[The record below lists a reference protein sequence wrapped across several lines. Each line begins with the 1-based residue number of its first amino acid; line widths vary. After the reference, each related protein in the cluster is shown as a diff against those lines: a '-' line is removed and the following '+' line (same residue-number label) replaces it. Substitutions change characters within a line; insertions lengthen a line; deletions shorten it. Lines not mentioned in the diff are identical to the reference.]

1 MLKNKLAIVVASA
14 ILVLASCDVSSIPS
28 SSLSSSSQP
37 TSSVAPSSS
46 SSVSSSS
53 SSTAVTSSSSVSSSV
68 SSSSVSSSQTQ
79 PLIPVLATIKGSY
92 ANLIVST
99 FVKSGTNRI
108 YIVRLTNPAVAPNPP
123 VSVTKLVITNA
134 STILFE
140 KDLTPANSSSPS
152 FTGAVLFDDNTLLM
166 NYFLFSTTVRSISAF
181 NLTTRVETPLGNG
194 RITTIPD
201 ANVNRPLLKDRTFV
215 LVGSFGNNHGIF
227 RLNNDLTTTLLQA
240 IPQAFVNNFYI
251 QSTPNYT
258 FPFLYGYSDDGVSG
272 MTYVAPTKS
281 YYAVLKTSDFSI
293 VMDGEKSRQSPNL
306 GTELSV
312 NFFTNAISIR
322 KMVVTADPVNANN
335 QIYTNSMH
343 VYNLSGVEKI
353 NQAIDLDFVA
363 FSTNPVVPSTQMNF
377 DTLFFPAAITGIT
390 LGNRNS
396 SSSFDFFIYDA
407 TLTQTRTFTV
417 TNTERNLIR
426 VDRLGNV
433 YVLTTSNPSTFTV
446 YGINGTDYPYT
457 RDAKNVSLNFNISN
471 FSSYF
476 YNLPI
481 TRNPIP
487 FLLEPLN
494 DGSIN
499 VIHFINNQ
507 YRVLN
512 ASGFGNFS
520 QIYSVSTKLFDDNIQ
535 YVALSG
541 NSNDVSPQSYRS
553 LIINLSASTVI
564 SVSRTYATN
573 LRSQD
578 SSLYSNGY
586 IVDIVVNRNYDT
598 NVTETAGI
606 ELINVATGAYNYIAL
621 PTPINGFNYIR
632 DFTLN
637 NNGSFVINLY
647 GNVNSSVTGTTT
659 DLTTVT
665 VTSPSTSSQAGG
677 SYMGRFENI
686 LNDLDFVFV
695 DAYIPPSGSTPPS
708 STTDFYVGTNFDGNV
723 SSLTKVTGPNIP
735 TGGTNFQI
743 ITMNETGTA
752 NDRLFLYFSSTN
764 TLVELTKPNFPV
776 TKGYFTQTGFTL
788 IDDNFNE
795 IDDFIASSNISFISP
810 FGGF

>member
-1 MLKNKLAIVVASA
+1 M
-14 ILVLASCDVSSIPS
+14 
-28 SSLSSSSQP
+28 
-37 TSSVAPSSS
+37 
-46 SSVSSSS
+46 
-53 SSTAVTSSSSVSSSV
+53 
-68 SSSSVSSSQTQ
+68 SSSQTQ

-92 ANLIVST
+92 ANLVVST

-123 VSVTKLVITNA
+123 VTVTKLVITNA

-140 KDLTPANSSSPS
+140 KDLSPANSSSPS

-166 NYFLFSTTVRSISAF
+166 NYFLSSTAVRSISTF

-194 RITTIPD
+194 RITTIQD
-201 ANVNRPLLKDRTFV
+201 ANVNRPLLKDRTYV

-227 RLNNDLTTTLLQA
+227 KLNNDLTTTLLQA
-240 IPQAFVNNFYI
+240 IPQAFVNNFFI
-251 QSTPNYT
+251 QSTPNYA
-258 FPFLYGYSDDGVSG
+258 FPFLYGFGDDGVSG

-281 YYAVLKTSDFSI
+281 YYAVLRTSDFSI

-322 KMVVTADPVNANN
+322 KMVVTADPVNADN
-335 QIYTNSMH
+335 QIYANSMH
-343 VYNLSGVEKI
+343 VYNMSGVEKI
-353 NQAIDLDFVA
+353 NQAIDVDFVA

-377 DTLFFPAAITGIT
+377 NTLFYPAAITGIT
-390 LGNRNS
+390 LGNQNS

-407 TLTQTRTFTV
+407 TFTQTRTFTV
-417 TNTERNLIR
+417 INTERYFIR
-426 VDRLGNV
+426 VDQLGNV

-446 YGINGTDYPYT
+446 YGINGTDYPYS
-457 RDAKNVSLNFNISN
+457 RDAKNVSLYFNISN

-541 NSNDVSPQSYRS
+541 NSDDFSPQSYRS

-578 SSLYSNGY
+578 SSFYSNGY
-586 IVDIVVNRNYDT
+586 IVDIVVNSNYDT
-598 NVTETAGI
+598 NVTETVGI
-606 ELINVATGAYNYIAL
+606 DLINVATGAYTYIAL

-647 GNVNSSVTGTTT
+647 GNVNSSVTGTTA

-695 DAYIPPSGSTPPS
+695 DTYIPPSGSTPPS
-708 STTDFYVGTNFDGNV
+708 STIDFYVGTNFDGNV

-764 TLVELTKPNFPV
+764 TLVELTNPNFPV
-776 TKGYFTQTGFTL
+776 TKGYFTLTGFTL
-788 IDDNFNE
+788 IDENFNE
-795 IDDFIASSNISFISP
+795 IDDFIASSNITFISP
-810 FGGF
+810 FGF

>member
-1 MLKNKLAIVVASA
+1 M
-14 ILVLASCDVSSIPS
+14 
-28 SSLSSSSQP
+28 
-37 TSSVAPSSS
+37 
-46 SSVSSSS
+46 
-53 SSTAVTSSSSVSSSV
+53 
-68 SSSSVSSSQTQ
+68 SSSQTQ

-123 VSVTKLVITNA
+123 VTVTKLVITNA

-140 KDLTPANSSSPS
+140 KDLTPANSSTPS
-152 FTGAVLFDDNTLLM
+152 FTGAILFDDNTLLM
-166 NYFLFSTTVRSISAF
+166 NYFLSSTTVRSIGAF

-194 RITTIPD
+194 RITTIQD

-281 YYAVLKTSDFSI
+281 YYAVLRTSDFSI
-293 VMDGEKSRQSPNL
+293 VMDGEKSRQYPNL

-312 NFFTNAISIR
+312 NFFTNAISIW
-322 KMVVTADPVNANN
+322 KMVVTADPNNANN

-343 VYNLSGVEKI
+343 VYNMSGVEKI

-377 DTLFFPAAITGIT
+377 NTLFFPGAITGIT

-417 TNTERNLIR
+417 TNTERDLIR

-535 YVALSG
+535 YVTLSG
-541 NSNDVSPQSYRS
+541 NSDDLSPQIYRS

-586 IVDIVVNRNYDT
+586 VVDIVVNRNYDT

-606 ELINVATGAYNYIAL
+606 DLINVATGVYTYIAL

-637 NNGSFVINLY
+637 NNGSFVVNLY

-665 VTSPSTSSQAGG
+665 VTSPSTFSPAGG

-686 LNDLDFVFV
+686 LNDLDFAFV
-695 DAYIPPSGSTPPS
+695 DTYIPPSGSTPPS
-708 STTDFYVGTNFDGNV
+708 STIDFYVGTNFDGNV

-735 TGGTNFQI
+735 TQGTNFQI
-743 ITMNETGTA
+743 VTMNETGTA

-776 TKGYFTQTGFTL
+776 TKGYFTPTGFTL
-788 IDDNFNE
+788 IDENFNE
-795 IDDFIASSNISFISP
+795 IDDFIASSNISFTSP

>member
-1 MLKNKLAIVVASA
+1 
-14 ILVLASCDVSSIPS
+14 
-28 SSLSSSSQP
+28 
-37 TSSVAPSSS
+37 
-46 SSVSSSS
+46 
-53 SSTAVTSSSSVSSSV
+53 
-68 SSSSVSSSQTQ
+68 VSSSQTQ

-123 VSVTKLVITNA
+123 VTVTKLVITNA

-140 KDLTPANSSSPS
+140 KDLTPANSSTPS
-152 FTGAVLFDDNTLLM
+152 FTGAILFDDNTLLM
-166 NYFLFSTTVRSISAF
+166 NYFLSSTTVRSISAF

-201 ANVNRPLLKDRTFV
+201 ANVNRPLLKDRTYV
-215 LVGSFGNNHGIF
+215 LVGSFGNSHGIF
-227 RLNNDLTTTLLQA
+227 KLNNDLTTTLLQA

-281 YYAVLKTSDFSI
+281 YYAVLRTSDFSI

-306 GTELSV
+306 GTELNV
-312 NFFTNAISIR
+312 NFFTNAISIW
-322 KMVVTADPVNANN
+322 KMVVTADPNNANN

-343 VYNLSGVEKI
+343 VYNMSGVEKI

-363 FSTNPVVPSTQMNF
+363 FSTNPVVTSTQMNF
-377 DTLFFPAAITGIT
+377 NTLFFPGAITGIT

-417 TNTERNLIR
+417 TNTERDLIR

-446 YGINGTDYPYT
+446 YGINGTDYPYS

-512 ASGFGNFS
+512 ASSFGNFS

-535 YVALSG
+535 YVTLSG
-541 NSNDVSPQSYRS
+541 NSDNSSPQIYRS

-586 IVDIVVNRNYDT
+586 VVDIVVNRNYDT

-606 ELINVATGAYNYIAL
+606 DLINVATGVYTYIAL

-632 DFTLN
+632 DFSLN

-708 STTDFYVGTNFDGNV
+708 STIDFYVGTNFDGNV

-735 TGGTNFQI
+735 TVGTNFQI

-752 NDRLFLYFSSTN
+752 NDRLFLYFGSTN
-764 TLVELTKPNFPV
+764 TLVELTNPNFPV
-776 TKGYFTQTGFTL
+776 TKGYFTPTGFTL
-788 IDDNFNE
+788 IDENFNE

>member
-1 MLKNKLAIVVASA
+1 
-14 ILVLASCDVSSIPS
+14 
-28 SSLSSSSQP
+28 
-37 TSSVAPSSS
+37 
-46 SSVSSSS
+46 
-53 SSTAVTSSSSVSSSV
+53 
-68 SSSSVSSSQTQ
+68 VSSSQTQ

-92 ANLIVST
+92 ANLVVST

-108 YIVRLTNPAVAPNPP
+108 YIVRLTNPAVAPSPP

-166 NYFLFSTTVRSISAF
+166 NYFLSSTTVRSISAF

-240 IPQAFVNNFYI
+240 IPQAFVNKFYF

-281 YYAVLKTSDFSI
+281 YYAVLRTSDFSI
-293 VMDGEKSRQSPNL
+293 VMDGEKSLQSPNL

-322 KMVVTADPVNANN
+322 KMVVTADPVNADN
-335 QIYTNSMH
+335 QIDANSMH
-343 VYNLSGVEKI
+343 VYNMSGVEKI

-377 DTLFFPAAITGIT
+377 NTLDSLFYPAAITGIT

-407 TLTQTRTFTV
+407 TFTQTRTFTV
-417 TNTERNLIR
+417 INTERNFIR
-426 VDRLGNV
+426 VDQLGNV

-446 YGINGTDYPYT
+446 YGINGIDYPYT
-457 RDAKNVSLNFNISN
+457 KDAKNVSLNFNISN
-471 FSSYF
+471 LSSYF

-520 QIYSVSTKLFDDNIQ
+520 NIYGVSTKLFDDNIQ
-535 YVALSG
+535 YVTLSG
-541 NSNDVSPQSYRS
+541 NSDNSSPQIYRS
-553 LIINLSASTVI
+553 LIINLTASTVN

-573 LRSQD
+573 LRSKN

-586 IVDIVVNRNYDT
+586 VVDLVEYRTYDP

-606 ELINVATGAYNYIAL
+606 DLINVATGAYNYIAL

-637 NNGSFVINLY
+637 NNGSFVINLF

-665 VTSPSTSSQAGG
+665 VTSPSTFSQASG
-677 SYMGRFENI
+677 SSMGRFDNI

-695 DAYIPPSGSTPPS
+695 ETYGNTPSS

-735 TGGTNFQI
+735 TRGTNFQI
-743 ITMNETGTA
+743 ITMNETGTT

-764 TLVELTKPNFPV
+764 TLVELTNPNFPV
-776 TKGYFTQTGFTL
+776 TKGYFTLTGFTL
-788 IDDNFNE
+788 IDENFNE
-795 IDDFIASSNISFISP
+795 IDDFIASSNITFISP
-810 FGGF
+810 SGRF

>member
-1 MLKNKLAIVVASA
+1 
-14 ILVLASCDVSSIPS
+14 
-28 SSLSSSSQP
+28 
-37 TSSVAPSSS
+37 
-46 SSVSSSS
+46 
-53 SSTAVTSSSSVSSSV
+53 
-68 SSSSVSSSQTQ
+68 
-79 PLIPVLATIKGSY
+79 
-92 ANLIVST
+92 
-99 FVKSGTNRI
+99 
-108 YIVRLTNPAVAPNPP
+108 
-123 VSVTKLVITNA
+123 
-134 STILFE
+134 
-140 KDLTPANSSSPS
+140 
-152 FTGAVLFDDNTLLM
+152 
-166 NYFLFSTTVRSISAF
+166 
-181 NLTTRVETPLGNG
+181 
-194 RITTIPD
+194 
-201 ANVNRPLLKDRTFV
+201 
-215 LVGSFGNNHGIF
+215 
-227 RLNNDLTTTLLQA
+227 
-240 IPQAFVNNFYI
+240 
-251 QSTPNYT
+251 
-258 FPFLYGYSDDGVSG
+258 

-281 YYAVLKTSDFSI
+281 YYAVLRTSDFSI

-312 NFFTNAISIR
+312 NFFTNAISIW
-322 KMVVTADPVNANN
+322 KMVVTADPNNANN

-343 VYNLSGVEKI
+343 VYNMSGVEKI

-377 DTLFFPAAITGIT
+377 NTLFFPGAITGIT

-417 TNTERNLIR
+417 TNTERDLIR

-535 YVALSG
+535 YVTLSG
-541 NSNDVSPQSYRS
+541 NSDNSSPQIYRS

-578 SSLYSNGY
+578 SSL
-586 IVDIVVNRNYDT
+586 
-598 NVTETAGI
+598 
-606 ELINVATGAYNYIAL
+606 
-621 PTPINGFNYIR
+621 
-632 DFTLN
+632 
-637 NNGSFVINLY
+637 
-647 GNVNSSVTGTTT
+647 
-659 DLTTVT
+659 
-665 VTSPSTSSQAGG
+665 
-677 SYMGRFENI
+677 
-686 LNDLDFVFV
+686 
-695 DAYIPPSGSTPPS
+695 
-708 STTDFYVGTNFDGNV
+708 
-723 SSLTKVTGPNIP
+723 
-735 TGGTNFQI
+735 
-743 ITMNETGTA
+743 
-752 NDRLFLYFSSTN
+752 
-764 TLVELTKPNFPV
+764 
-776 TKGYFTQTGFTL
+776 
-788 IDDNFNE
+788 
-795 IDDFIASSNISFISP
+795 
-810 FGGF
+810 